1 MLFNFNNYAEIQ
13 QKIAKFAKIN
23 QKTSI
28 IAVSKS
34 KSESFIED
42 AIKQVVR
49 IFGENRVQEALKK
62 FKNLKIRYNNI
73 ELHML
78 GPLQTNKVKKSLEI
92 FDFFH
97 TLDRE
102 SLAKEFY
109 KSNNYPQTI
118 KKNFFI
124 QINTGMEKQK
134 SGIAINE
141 ADNFISYCKGDL
153 KINIIG
159 LMCIPPVN
167 QNPISHFNLLKK
179 IAKKN
184 ELKHLS
190 MGMSSD
196 YEIAIKEGATYI
208 RIGTLLFGK
217 R

>member
-1 MLFNFNNYAEIQ
+1 MFFNFNNYANIQ
-13 QKIAKFAKIN
+13 QKIAKLTEIN
-23 QKTSI
+23 QKISI
-28 IAVSKS
+28 IAVSKL
-34 KSESFIED
+34 KSAKFIED
-42 AIKQVVR
+42 AIKRGVR
-49 IFGENRVQEALKK
+49 IFGENRVQEASKK
-62 FKNLKIRYNNI
+62 FENLKTRYNNI

-102 SLAKEFY
+102 NLAKEFH
-109 KSNNYPQTI
+109 KSYAQTI

-124 QINTGMEKQK
+124 QINTGMEEQK

-141 ADNFISYCKGDL
+141 ANNFISYCKGDL
-153 KINIIG
+153 KINVIG
-159 LMCIPPVN
+159 LMCIPPIN
-167 QNPISHFNLLKK
+167 QSPIPHFNLLKK
-179 IAKKN
+179 IAIKN
-184 ELKHLS
+184 KLTHLS

-208 RIGTLLFGK
+208 RIGTLLFGN